1 MKKLR
6 NSLVW
11 MLLAAL
17 AAAAVWWMVLD
28 SAPDEVRALPLCE
41 RTWVLEFDLATKQWI
56 DAETPR
62 VETVVCEIEGATG
75 TVGLEDEKRAHVD
88 TPLEGQTLDV
98 ECYRRARLRPDTLPL
113 QMPDGLYCNV
123 PVPSVRRK

>member
-1 MKKLR
+1 MLR
-6 NSLVW
+6 TI
-11 MLLAAL
+11 LAWTVLAML
-17 AAAAVWWMVLD
+17 AAAAVWWMVLE

-41 RTWVLEFDLATKQWI
+41 RTWVKEFDSRTKTWVA
-56 DAETPR
+56 AETPR

-75 TVGLEDEKRAHVD
+75 SVGLEDEKRAHVD
-88 TPLEGQTLDV
+88 RPFEGQTMNV
-98 ECYRRARLRPDTLPL
+98 KCYRRARMLPDTLPL